1 MFVLKMNILKINLN
15 PSIKKEN
22 IFFIK
27 QKKLYG
33 SELNFVFKKKY

>member
-27 QKKLYG
+27 QKNYMAQ
-33 SELNFVFKKKY
+33 N